1 MHPAQPTSPLTPDER
16 AFSRW
21 FAAVVD
27 HRPGEIDA
35 PLLVA
40 AALSTEGLRTL
51 WVRVQLLLRV
61 VDRPAAEFE
70 RALRVTALDSAG
82 LQITNATLRLAQPL
96 DRRFVLEE
104 VALGVERIG
113 RTATCRRAAM
123 LHTDVAVLAAEVAA
137 AAGGSVSTSA
147 PLRVFVGDGASLG
160 AENVSLHW
168 EFARRMAD
176 QIRPDPRADRFVRR
190 WYQATLLHAQA
201 SESFD
206 SLQLRHAL
214 RLFPDDPLLVFAAGC
229 EREAFASPIFQE
241 FARQIDDAR
250 MRPDFGPADG
260 ELRRAEAYFRRVVDA
275 EPTFTEAAVHLGRV
289 LGLQGDHA
297 AAARLLTAALDAGG
311 DAFVTYYAA
320 LFLGAE
326 CEALHRLG
334 DAQAAYER
342 AAQAM
347 PQARLPHLALAHLAR
362 QTGERA
368 HVVDRLKRALAP
380 VPDDPAD
387 EPWYV
392 YRRSHARG
400 ADAAMTEA
408 RRLATEATP

>member
-1 MHPAQPTSPLTPDER
+1 MFAAQPTSPPTPDEL
-16 AFSRW
+16 AFARW
-21 FAAVVD
+21 FAALVD
-27 HRPGEIDA
+27 HRPGEVDA

-40 AALSTEGLRTL
+40 AEFSTDGLRTL

-61 VDRPAAEFE
+61 VDRSRAEFE
-70 RALRVTALDSAG
+70 RGLRVTALDGAG
-82 LQITNATLRLAQPL
+82 LQITNATLRLAEPP

-113 RTATCRRAAM
+113 RTAMCRRAAM
-123 LHTDVAVLAAEVAA
+123 LHTDVAVLAAEIAA
-137 AAGGSVSTSA
+137 GAGGSVSTSA
-147 PLRVFVGDGASLG
+147 PLRVFIGDGASLG

-168 EFARRMAD
+168 EFARRVAEL
-176 QIRPDPRADRFVRR
+176 ITPDPRADRFVRR
-190 WYQATLLHAQA
+190 WYQATLLHGHA

-206 SLQLRHAL
+206 ALQLRNAL
-214 RLFPDDPLLVFAAGC
+214 RLFPDDPQLLFAAGC

-241 FARQIDDAR
+241 FARQLNDDR
-250 MRPDFGPADG
+250 LRPDFGQADG

-289 LGLQGDHA
+289 LALRGEHA
-297 AAARLLTAALDAGG
+297 EAVRLLTTATDAGG

-320 LFLGAE
+320 IFLGSA
-326 CEALHRLG
+326 CEALQRLG

-342 AAQAM
+342 AAQTM
-347 PQARLPHLALAHLAR
+347 PRARLPHLALAHLAR
-362 QTGERA
+362 QAGERA
-368 HVVDRLKRALAP
+368 EVVDRLKRALAP
-380 VPDDPAD
+380 VPADPAD

-400 ADAAMTEA
+400 AEAAMTEA
-408 RRLATEATP
+408 RRIATEAAP